1 MAAGFRRVLAQQP
14 QEQGHQSH
22 TVTLDCCSLLIA
34 CVSLVQS
41 AGLQQFVW
49 QHQLQRSD
57 SISSVAVRHGVS
69 THAITVTNNLFSE
82 HSLLSRTHVFI
93 PGAAPVG
100 AWMPAARCLPVP
112 IHTTAWPV
120 GRVACAHMPCVMS
133 PALML
138 LEK

>member
-1 MAAGFRRVLAQQP
+1 M
-14 QEQGHQSH
+14 
-22 TVTLDCCSLLIA
+22 TLDCCSLLIA
-34 CVSLVQS
+34 CISLVQS

-100 AWMPAARCLPVP
+100 AWMPAAYRLPAP
-112 IHTTAWPV
+112 NQTTAWPV
-120 GRVACAHMPCVMS
+120 GRGACAHMSSVTS
-133 PALML
+133 PAIML